1 MVSGNP
7 WESGVDSHNSFW
19 RGETR
24 CYHYYFLSTEA
35 KVLAKAN
42 TTVSDK
48 TGLQILT
55 ILDKF

>member
-7 WESGVDSHNSFW
+7 CGVDSHNSFW
-19 RGETR
+19 KGETR
-24 CYHYYFLSTEA
+24 CYHYYYFLSTEA

-55 ILDKF
+55 IPAKF